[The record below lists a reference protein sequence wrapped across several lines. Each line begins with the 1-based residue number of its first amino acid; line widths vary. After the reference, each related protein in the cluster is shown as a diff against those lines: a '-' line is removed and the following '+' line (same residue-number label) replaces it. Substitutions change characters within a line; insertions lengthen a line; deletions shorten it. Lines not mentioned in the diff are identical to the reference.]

1 VIVLLH
7 TDVLVDVAL
16 DRPLHAEAA
25 AGLLDLLERRA
36 GSAVVAWHTSATFSY
51 VVGPTRGERP
61 TRDFVLD
68 RLRFADTAP
77 AATEALRKATPVE
90 MRDFEG
96 AMQVGA
102 AQACGADVI
111 ATRNIRDYARSPL
124 RVATPT
130 TLVSELV

>member
-1 VIVLLH
+1 VIVVLD
-7 TDVLVDVAL
+7 TDVLVDVA
-16 DRPLHAEAA
+16 
-25 AGLLDLLERRA
+25 
-36 GSAVVAWHTSATFSY
+36 
-51 VVGPTRGERP
+51 RGERP